1 MADLSNNNPGTTGAD
16 YAERLK
22 RLEGARWKQL
32 LDVQAPYRRNLQRMT
47 LGRTIDVGCGLGRN
61 LAYLSP
67 GSLGV
72 DHNVTSVGVARERG
86 LNAISVDEYE
96 ADADQYVGSFDSL
109 LAAHVIEHMPY
120 DVARSVLQ
128 GYLPA
133 LRPRARLVFICPQE
147 RGFRSDATHV
157 AFSDFSVLQRLA
169 RELGATVE
177 LSYSFP
183 FARSAG
189 RWFTYNE
196 FIVVARM
203 P

>member
-1 MADLSNNNPGTTGAD
+1 MADLSNNKPGTSGAD

-22 RLEGARWKQL
+22 RLEGARWKQV

-61 LAYLSP
+61 LAYLP
-67 GSLGV
+67 PRSLGV
-72 DHNVTSVGVARERG
+72 DHNVTSVKLARERG
-86 LNAISVDEYE
+86 LNAISVEEYE
-96 ADADQYVGSFDSL
+96 ARAEEYAGSFDSL

-120 DVARSVLQ
+120 DVARGVLQ

-147 RGFRSDATHV
+147 RGFRSDPTHV
-157 AFSDFSVLQRLA
+157 AFSDFEVLQHLA
-169 RELGATVE
+169 HELGATVE
-177 LSYSFP
+177 LTYSFP

-196 FIVVARM
+196 FIVVSRM